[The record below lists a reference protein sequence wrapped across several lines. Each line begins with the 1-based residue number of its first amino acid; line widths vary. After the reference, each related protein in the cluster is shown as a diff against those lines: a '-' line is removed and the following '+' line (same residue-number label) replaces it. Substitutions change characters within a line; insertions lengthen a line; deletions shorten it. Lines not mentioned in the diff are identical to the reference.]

1 MTIETK
7 DTNDKQEREMT
18 SNRPSA
24 EEQMLFNCVPHRLF
38 STISLAAHAHV
49 ASRDAHPSPA
59 TEPCS
64 SHVVQLEVHVTPYIP
79 APHNGHGGVTKLVG
93 GVARLLPFLPQHTTE
108 LLEATMPQE

>member
-1 MTIETK
+1 MLQSEPYK
-7 DTNDKQEREMT
+7 PVAQEL
-18 SNRPSA
+18 
-24 EEQMLFNCVPHRLF
+24 Q
-38 STISLAAHAHV
+38 SLPDHPASQAHV

-93 GVARLLPFLPQHTTE
+93 GVARLSSL
-108 LLEATMPQE
+108 

>member
-1 MTIETK
+1 
-7 DTNDKQEREMT
+7 
-18 SNRPSA
+18 
-24 EEQMLFNCVPHRLF
+24 MLHSGPYKPVAQ
-38 STISLAAHAHV
+38 SLQSLPDHPASQAHV
-49 ASRDAHPSPA
+49 ALRDAHPSPA

-93 GVARLLPFLPQHTTE
+93 GVARLLPLSPQHTTA